1 MKMKFLLPLKWV
13 ACAGFLAALALPA
26 RAQFWEKKPWQQ
38 WTRQECDKMLTD
50 SPWARKFTTSEVRI
64 QASGIRTGGTQERET
79 QPTIEYIAHLRSA
92 LPVRQAVVRLM
103 QIQTRYDRMS
113 DAEKRNFD
121 KQAADYLNQDFSNRV
136 VVHIIYQSNITALQQ
151 GLDDTWRASSTDLP
165 AETYL
170 ISGRGERIE
179 LMRFIPPA
187 PQAPEF
193 ELIFPKL
200 RNGEPIL
207 SPSDRRFQIQLPVIN
222 KSTPASQTLLSG
234 QLAYTGTALAE
245 TRMLFEFDVQKMMFN
260 GKLEY

>member
-1 MKMKFLLPLKWV
+1 MKTKFLSCAKWV
-13 ACAGFLAALALPA
+13 ICAALLTVAAAPA

-38 WTRQECDKMLTD
+38 WTRQECDRILTD

-92 LPVRQAVVRLM
+92 LPVRQAVVRKM

-165 AETYL
+165 ADTYL

-179 LMRFIPPA
+179 LMRFIPPEPA
-187 PQAPEF
+187 VPEF
-193 ELIFPKL
+193 ELIFPKQ
-200 RNGEPIL
+200 RNDQPIL
-207 SPSDRRFQIQLPVIN
+207 SPTDRRFQVQLPVIN
-222 KSTPASQTLLSG
+222 RSTPAFQTLMTG
-234 QLAYTGTALAE
+234 QLAFSSTALAE
-245 TRMLFEFDVQKMMFN
+245 TRVLFEFDVSKMMFK

>member
-1 MKMKFLLPLKWV
+1 MNSRFLHRAKWLGCIV
-13 ACAGFLAALALPA
+13 LLAAALPA
-26 RAQFWEKKPWQQ
+26 QAQFWEKKPWQQ
-38 WTRQECDKMLTD
+38 WTKQECDKMLTD
-50 SPWARKFTTSEVRI
+50 SPWARKFTSSEIRI

-151 GLDDTWRASSTDLP
+151 GLDDTWRASTTDLP
-165 AETYL
+165 ADTYL
-170 ISGRGERIE
+170 IAPGGDRMT
-179 LMRFIPPA
+179 LTRFIPPV
-187 PQAPEF
+187 PEAPEF
-193 ELIFPKL
+193 ELIFSKEL
-200 RNGEPIL
+200 NGEPL
-207 SPSDRRFQIQLPVIN
+207 VSPTDKKFQVQLPVIN
-222 KSTPASQTLLSG
+222 KSHPASQTLLTG
-234 QLAYTGTALAE
+234 QLAYTSTALAE
-245 TRMLFEFDVQKMMFN
+245 TRVLFEFEVQKMIFN